1 MDKETGNTNIE
12 YIRVYG
18 HDQLDDA
25 QELFMEYSRSIGISL
40 CFQGFDEELDSLPG
54 KYSPPKGSLM
64 LAYVGGRA
72 AACAALRYVSDDI
85 CELKRV
91 FVRDDFRGSG
101 LGRGIV
107 SRMIDEARALGYGYM
122 RLDTLPSMAAAQKL
136 YFSLGFHEIEPY
148 IYNPHKGTL
157 YMELKL

>member
-1 MDKETGNTNIE
+1 MVNETGKTIIE
-12 YIRVYG
+12 YLRVDG
-18 HDQLDDA
+18 SDHLNDA
-25 QELFMEYSRSIGISL
+25 SDLFMEYSRSIGISL
-40 CFQGFDEELDSLPG
+40 CFQGFDEELDGLPG

-64 LAYVGGRA
+64 LAYIGGRA
-72 AACAALRYVSDDI
+72 AACAALRFVSDDI

-91 FVRDDFRGSG
+91 FVRDAYRGTG
-101 LGRGIV
+101 LGREIV
-107 SRMIDEARALGYGYM
+107 ERMIEEARTLGYGYM
-122 RLDTLPSMAAAQKL
+122 RLDTLPSMTAAQKL